1 MARKSSARNWRDS
14 ATSPHSP
21 SASLLLSTSALAL
34 SILAGAW
41 LVPRQLWGADLTSN
55 PLTCIKST
63 CALLLPVSLLLFSHP
78 PFHSSLSLQPSPSP
92 GRATPEQLIP
102 RIATAIGLSY
112 CGAVAAALIA
122 TAFGAPSALQSV
134 SVTLHWSSLFSLL
147 IVLPSALLFGA
158 NSHLWRSVLLRFSPV
173 SLPEAC
179 VVTSAHGA
187 VVGAWMGAWPMP
199 LDWEQPWQAWPICS
213 TYGMLLG
220 YLIGLFLPLIA
231 AWVLPATVVSR
242 MLHRKVSTA

>member
-112 CGAVAAALIA
+112 CGEV
-122 TAFGAPSALQSV
+122 PWLQ
-134 SVTLHWSSLFSLL
+134 L
-147 IVLPSALLFGA
+147 
-158 NSHLWRSVLLRFSPV
+158 
-173 SLPEAC
+173 SLPRPLALPVPFKAC

>member
-112 CGAVAAALIA
+112 CGEVPWLQLSLPRPLALPVP
-122 TAFGAPSALQSV
+122 FSPSLSP
-134 SVTLHWSSLFSLL
+134 SIGPPCSLYSSYCHPRFSLAPTHIFGGL
-147 IVLPSALLFGA
+147 CYCVLAPF
-158 NSHLWRSVLLRFSPV
+158 HCQKHVW
-173 SLPEAC
+173 
-179 VVTSAHGA
+179 
-187 VVGAWMGAWPMP
+187 
-199 LDWEQPWQAWPICS
+199 
-213 TYGMLLG
+213 
-220 YLIGLFLPLIA
+220 
-231 AWVLPATVVSR
+231 
-242 MLHRKVSTA
+242 